1 MRHALYLIFIVWLG
15 CRPPEPPPPANG
27 LVGVWR
33 NQASEF
39 APEPCRQASIEF
51 RNDSTVFLKT
61 GKQTLTASYS
71 VERGPSRLVVQQRD
85 LRSNGEPNCQ
95 GISAEFVLEHY
106 VNPLYVD
113 VAGDTLRI
121 YRAAQDHDPFMTAL
135 RVR

>member
-1 MRHALYLIFIVWLG
+1 MRATFLIFIASLG
-15 CRPPEPPPPANG
+15 CRPSQPPPPATG

-33 NQASEF
+33 NQTTEH

-51 RNDSTVFLKT
+51 RNDSTLSLKT
-61 GKQTLTASYS
+61 GKQTLTATYS
-71 VERGPSRLVVQQRD
+71 VKPGPRQVVQQRD

-95 GISAEFVLEHY
+95 GIPAAFVVEHY
-106 VNPLYVD
+106 LNPLYVD

-121 YRAAQDHDPFMTAL
+121 YRSEEERDPFMTAL